1 METAAFKE
9 HVQKSWHAVGAR
21 DNQDIPMSYCWVLP
35 DGWHLFQAFPEVLC
49 VYGTHETN
57 NKHRPLLSL
66 SLKDSDG
73 KYVMVVVRCLMK
85 ILVVPFAMWR
95 SPFCAFRDSI
105 TVLDAFAPLLVSTLH
120 TCCRWQHLVHQGWR
134 QDQRGLDFWKGNR
147 QAARSQVSVI
157 QDCTKLAGCAEGKI

>member
-95 SPFCAFRDSI
+95 SPFCAFRDSN
-105 TVLDAFAPLLVSTLH
+105 TVIDEACNDWRRLTRNGTGWLCHCTTFGQHTSSLLPVAAPCSSRLETRSKRFGLLE
-120 TCCRWQHLVHQGWR
+120 R
-134 QDQRGLDFWKGNR
+134 
-147 QAARSQVSVI
+147 
-157 QDCTKLAGCAEGKI
+157 E